1 MKKVKWPGVD
11 SGFGIRLLKPH
22 WNRSRIRL
30 RLALDC
36 PESESESTTVGLRWS
51 RNRLRLTGINYKS
64 ARYRLLSAILAQF
77 DPPPP
82 YPGWGR
88 GGGHLEW
95 AGTATSPAPP
105 PLMAPAA
112 DKRRFRRSSVAL
124 NQPAPEAAT
133 TGLGAGWGSKYPTK
147 RMFFLD

>member
-1 MKKVKWPGVD
+1 MKWPGVD

-64 ARYRLLSAILAQF
+64 
-77 DPPPP
+77 
-82 YPGWGR
+82 
-88 GGGHLEW
+88 GGVRMERDEIRRNGMKWDGMERDKMEW
-95 AGTATSPAPP
+95 DMMGFEGT
-105 PLMAPAA
+105 
-112 DKRRFRRSSVAL
+112 
-124 NQPAPEAAT
+124 
-133 TGLGAGWGSKYPTK
+133 Y
-147 RMFFLD
+147 